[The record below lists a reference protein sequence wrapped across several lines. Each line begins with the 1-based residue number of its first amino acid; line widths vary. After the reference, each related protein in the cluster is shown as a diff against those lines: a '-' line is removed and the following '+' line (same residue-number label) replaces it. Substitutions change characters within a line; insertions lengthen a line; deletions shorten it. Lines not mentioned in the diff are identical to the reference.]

1 MVEMKSFV
9 LIPVHMSFMP
19 APIIVFPQNKLDL
32 ESVRDETEVTITK
45 YVLDGTEAVH
55 TLGFVISTILMARH

>member
-1 MVEMKSFV
+1 
-9 LIPVHMSFMP
+9 MSFMP

-32 ESVRDETEVTITK
+32 ESVRDQTEVTITK